1 MFALVDCN
9 NFYVSCERVFNP
21 KLEGKP
27 VVVLSNNDGCIIA
40 RSEEAK
46 KLGLKMAEP
55 VFKKTQFLKD
65 KQVAVFSSNYTLY
78 GDMSQRVT
86 DILAQLSPQVE
97 IYSIDEAFLNLS
109 GMNENLETLAERIQ
123 RTVKQ
128 FTGIPVSVGIG
139 QTKTL
144 AKIANKAAK
153 QTNGIFIIRND
164 NHRDALIRN
173 TPIDKVWGIGRQY
186 SKLLVRNNI
195 KTAYD
200 FTQLNDNW
208 LRTKMK
214 VIGLRIKKEL
224 LGESCIP
231 LELVIPA
238 KKAIATTR
246 AFGKK
251 TNQIKN
257 VEEAVSTY
265 AARCAEK
272 LRRQKSVANLLTVF
286 IHTDPFNPAEPQ
298 LNKSKTIT
306 LPVATNSNSE
316 LTRYALLCLRELFE
330 PEYKYKKAGVIVD
343 GLQNEQAFQG
353 NIFDKTDRE
362 KQRKLLESVDKL
374 NKQFGRDKVKLA
386 VQGNGK
392 EWKLRQEK
400 LSGRYT
406 TNWNEII
413 KVKT

>member
-65 KQVAVFSSNYTLY
+65 NQVAVFSSNYTLY
-78 GDMSQRVT
+78 GDMSQRVA
-86 DILAQLSPQVE
+86 DILAQFSPQVE

-144 AKIANKAAK
+144 AKIANKSAK
-153 QTNGIFIIRND
+153 QTNGIFILRND

-186 SKLLVRNNI
+186 SKLLSRNNI
-195 KTAYD
+195 NTAYD

-251 TNQIKN
+251 TNQLKN
-257 VEEAVSTY
+257 RGRSSFYLRFTLCRKTAPAKICGQLTDCIYPYRSVQSSRTST
-265 AARCAEK
+265 
-272 LRRQKSVANLLTVF
+272 
-286 IHTDPFNPAEPQ
+286 
-298 LNKSKTIT
+298 
-306 LPVATNSNSE
+306 
-316 LTRYALLCLRELFE
+316 
-330 PEYKYKKAGVIVD
+330 
-343 GLQNEQAFQG
+343 
-353 NIFDKTDRE
+353 
-362 KQRKLLESVDKL
+362 
-374 NKQFGRDKVKLA
+374 
-386 VQGNGK
+386 
-392 EWKLRQEK
+392 
-400 LSGRYT
+400 
-406 TNWNEII
+406 
-413 KVKT
+413 

>member
-65 KQVAVFSSNYTLY
+65 NQVAVFSSNYTLY
-78 GDMSQRVT
+78 GDMSQRVA
-86 DILAQLSPQVE
+86 DILAQFSPQVE

-144 AKIANKAAK
+144 AKIANKSAK
-153 QTNGIFIIRND
+153 QTNGIFILRND

-186 SKLLVRNNI
+186 SKLLSRNNI
-195 KTAYD
+195 NTAYD

-251 TNQIKN
+251 TNQLKN

-265 AARCAEK
+265 ASRCAEK

-316 LTRYALLCLRELFE
+316 LTQYALLCLRELFE
-330 PEYKYKKAGVIVD
+330 PEFKYKKAGVIVD
-343 GLQNEQAFQG
+343 GLQDEQAFQG
-353 NIFDKTDRE
+353 NIFDKTDRK

-413 KVKT
+413 NVKT